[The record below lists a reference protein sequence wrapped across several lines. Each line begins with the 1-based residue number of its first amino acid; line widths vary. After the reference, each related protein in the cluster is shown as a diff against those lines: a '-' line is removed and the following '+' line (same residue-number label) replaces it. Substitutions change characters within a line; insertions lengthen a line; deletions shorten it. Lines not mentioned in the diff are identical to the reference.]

1 MKYLV
6 YYLQVIFGEFILFTD
21 PKNLLQEDKCNVVLE
36 AYVKYLIEEDHKELV
51 SFYVSKL
58 PPAAQVHW
66 YALFLEGKAAEN
78 LYHFLYMISLVWNIS
93 IHQLNL
99 LWNVSNVHLC
109 IVVHKYVHCCNSVSV
124 LNQWNL
130 QELE

>member
-1 MKYLV
+1 MFEWSIWCN
-6 YYLQVIFGEFILFTD
+6 LQVIFLEFILFTD
-21 PKNLLQEDKCNVVLE
+21 HENLLQEDKCNVVLE

-78 LYHFLYMISLVWNIS
+78 LDHFLYMISLVWNIS

-99 LWNVSNVHLC
+99 SFIKRIHRLNVSIYQIQFL
-109 IVVHKYVHCCNSVSV
+109 Y
-124 LNQWNL
+124 
-130 QELE
+130 